1 MGDRR
6 LRSTY
11 TIDAKMFTVETGETI
26 EPKSVSFEGDIS
38 GLLIEMEILAWEIVG
53 LEAPTRLKL
62 KRSGEDDKVTVAV
75 MDFEGRGI
83 SVLEAQTL
91 TDRFNTSMSNTKKVL
106 MVERG
111 TMSDVLYEQGF
122 ETGSCTSDEC
132 AAEVGAMLGVQF
144 MVSGA
149 VGKLGDTYTI
159 DIKMFKV
166 ATGAAENMQ
175 SVTYQGKV
183 DGLITEIEIL
193 GWTILGLNAPKKLLE
208 KKRLGTSA
216 FLAQE
221 AKQAP
226 KTQVGAMMRSLFVP
240 GLGQF
245 YSDNKIWGYG
255 WLAAEAVL
263 GGLIY
268 FSYSN
273 YNTAF
278 SDYNSYQNLYV
289 NETDPVLIAKLRG
302 QSESSHTDMENAN
315 SSMTI
320 MIAILGTVHVA
331 SAVHAY
337 MVGPK
342 PNETALNDVPVRL
355 AYDHHTNQV
364 QFALSIPLD

>member
-1 MGDRR
+1 
-6 LRSTY
+6 
-11 TIDAKMFTVETGETI
+11 
-26 EPKSVSFEGDIS
+26 
-38 GLLIEMEILAWEIVG
+38 
-53 LEAPTRLKL
+53 
-62 KRSGEDDKVTVAV
+62 
-75 MDFEGRGI
+75 
-83 SVLEAQTL
+83 
-91 TDRFNTSMSNTKKVL
+91 
-106 MVERG
+106 
-111 TMSDVLYEQGF
+111 
-122 ETGSCTSDEC
+122 
-132 AAEVGAMLGVQF
+132 

-193 GWTILGLNAPKKLLE
+193 GWTILGLDPPKKLLE

-268 FSYSN
+268 FSYSS